1 MRVNSPDTSVRK
13 LLSLAVDG
21 AMVRV
26 NGALNSD
33 TTVVEQLVCR
43 QTDGPGRLTI
53 DQKAGAEF
61 AFDLDLL
68 ALREACG
75 ADAKVAL
82 SLMVH
87 DPTWSTM
94 GATSLPEDHTRQL
107 WRLGKFASTDLG
119 GASQLLDVDGVH
131 AMISVVGGG
140 NIVIEFGAGRAAR
153 ATSRTLQLSLNR
165 SRSHYTARLEG
176 CSNALTSVSLVVAG
190 RESQSRTELTAP
202 TVTDI
207 TSNADFGRHTYEL
220 TGPIPLDRIGPAE
233 KNWDEIHDIYFDV
246 LLQGSDKPV
255 RKYLYSPGALKRR
268 SVRDVVLDGDKV
280 SHLVLPYFAAKTHQL
295 ALRVENFAPDNLR
308 FLRRLLWVAWL
319 LTPLRP
325 ILGIWLIGEMPYKAQ
340 DNGFHFFRWIRTTQ
354 PRRRAFYV
362 IDPHAP
368 EYANVEPFG
377 NVLERGS
384 RKHILFTVLASRFL
398 GTHHAEYLFAS
409 RSRRMKRWSRGIRIS
424 LRHGVMGIKNMTPLY
439 GRRSRDFK
447 TDLFLVS
454 SAMEREMIVHDFG
467 HRPHKVVITGLARFD
482 ALFADDV
489 TMEHT
494 ILIIPSWRD
503 WLSRE
508 EDFARSQYL
517 ERWTAFL
524 KHPGFQRVLAD
535 NGLTARFILHP
546 NMRQYA
552 SHFEAAGI
560 SVIGQGEVEV
570 QHLLKSSA
578 MLVTDYS
585 SVGFD
590 FSFLGRPVIYFQ
602 FDRDRFLGSLPS
614 HIDLDAQLPGPIAF
628 DEDRLV
634 SLVRETVGAGMKV
647 PAEFTER
654 SGRFIDQV
662 DRNNCERIF
671 QVVRRAWKPT
681 LPFARLRDG
690 NTAGSLFL
698 RFRKS
703 SRYMPA
709 MRALYGVARLL
720 PTKNLVVFESAN
732 GKQYGDSPRYLYE
745 RLLARD
751 HRMDLAWINNT
762 TVRLPDPETAKIVR
776 FSPRYFLTLA
786 RARMWITNQNIPHYL
801 KPARGTTYVQTWHG
815 TPLKRMQHDVESD
828 KGRDK
833 GYLER
838 VTLATGYWDYLL
850 SPSSFATTAFR
861 SAFRYDGAII
871 EAGYPRN
878 DVFHRDDAESQIA
891 LVRRRLRLQDDRK
904 IVLYAPTFRDGH
916 TRGAATVDELELE
929 LRLLHESLHD
939 DYVVVLRFHSLI
951 KNRIRIPVELEDF
964 VIDATD
970 YPDTQELL
978 LAADVLITDYS
989 SIMFDFASLGR
1000 PMIFFA
1006 YDLGHYRDQLR
1017 GFYLDFDKEAPGPI
1031 LTTTSEVVAALAGID
1046 DVAQRYR
1053 EKITKFA
1060 ATYAPLDDGHASDR
1074 VLDALFPGP
1083 AQQNGSSPAN
1093 R

>member
-1 MRVNSPDTSVRK
+1 MRVDSPDTPVRK
-13 LLSLAVDG
+13 SLSLTADG
-21 AMVRV
+21 RTLHIS
-26 NGALNSD
+26 GALTSD
-33 TTVVEQLVCR
+33 TAVVEQLVCHR
-43 QTDGPGRLTI
+43 SDGPGQLTI
-53 DQKAGAEF
+53 DQEPGAEF
-61 AFDLDLL
+61 AFAVDLI
-68 ALREACG
+68 ALREECG

-82 SLMVH
+82 SLTVR
-87 DPTWSTM
+87 DRTWSTM
-94 GATSLPEDHTRQL
+94 GPSSLPRDSTRQL
-107 WRLGKFASTDLG
+107 WRLGKFVSTDIG
-119 GASQLLDVDGVH
+119 GASQLLDVDGVP
-131 AMISVVGGG
+131 ALVSAIGGG
-140 NIVIEFGAGRAAR
+140 NIVIEFGKGRTAR
-153 ATSRTLQLSLNR
+153 ATSRTVQLSLNR
-165 SRSHYTARLEG
+165 SRSHYTVRLEG

-202 TVTDI
+202 TITDM
-207 TSNADFGRHTYEL
+207 TSSAEFGQHRYEL
-220 TGPIPLDRIGPAE
+220 TGPIPLDRIGPAGE
-233 KNWDEIHDIYFDV
+233 NWDELHDIYFDV

-268 SVRDVVLDGDKV
+268 AVRDVVLDGDDV
-280 SHLVLPYFAAKTHQL
+280 AHLVLPYFAAGTHQL
-295 ALRVENFAPDNLR
+295 ALRVENHDPANLR
-308 FLRRLLWVAWL
+308 FMRRLLWAAWI

-340 DNGFHFFRWIRTTQ
+340 DNGFHFFRWLRKTQ

-362 IDPHAP
+362 IDPQSP
-368 EYANVEPFG
+368 ERANVEPFG

-384 RKHILFTVLASRFL
+384 RKHILYTVLASRFL

-409 RSRRMKRWSRGIRIS
+409 RSRRMKRWSRGIRVS
-424 LRHGVMGIKNMTPLY
+424 LRHGVMGTKNMTPLY

-467 HRPHKVVITGLARFD
+467 HRPGKVAITGLARFD
-482 ALFADDV
+482 ELFAADV
-489 TMEHT
+489 TLERT

-517 ERWTAFL
+517 QRWTAFL
-524 KHPGFQRVLAD
+524 QHPGFQQVLAD

-546 NMRQYA
+546 NMRRYA

-560 SVIGQGEVEV
+560 SVIGQGEQEV

-578 MLVTDYS
+578 MMVTDYS

-590 FSFLGRPVIYFQ
+590 FSFLGRPVVYFQ

-614 HIDLDAQLPGPIAF
+614 HLDLDAQLPGRVAF
-628 DEDRLV
+628 DEDHLV
-634 SLVRETVGAGMKV
+634 SLVRETVDAGMKV
-647 PAEFTER
+647 SPEHAER
-654 SGRFIDQV
+654 SRRFIDKV
-662 DRNNCERIF
+662 DRHNCERIF
-671 QVVRRAWKPT
+671 EAVRRAWKPT
-681 LPFARLRDG
+681 IPFARLRDS
-690 NTAGSLFL
+690 NTVGSLFL
-698 RFRKS
+698 RFRR
-703 SRYMPA
+703 SRRYLPA
-709 MRALYGVARLL
+709 MKALYRVARML
-720 PTKNLVVFESAN
+720 PTKNLVVFESSN

-745 RLLARD
+745 RLLARE
-751 HRMDLAWINNT
+751 HNMDLAWINNT
-762 TVRLPDPETAKIVR
+762 TVRLPDLDTAKIAR

-828 KGRDK
+828 IGRDK
-833 GYLER
+833 GYLDR
-838 VTLATGYWDYLL
+838 VTLATGFWDYLL
-850 SPSSFATTAFR
+850 SPSPFASTAFR

-878 DVFHRDDAESQIA
+878 DLFHRDGAEREID
-891 LVRRRLRLQDDRK
+891 LVRQRIRLQDGRK
-904 IVLYAPTFRDGH
+904 MVLYAPTFRDGQ
-916 TRGAATVDELELE
+916 TRGAATIDELELD
-929 LRLLHESLHD
+929 LRLLRESLEQDH
-939 DYVVVLRFHSLI
+939 VVVLRFHSLI
-951 KNRIRIPVELEDF
+951 KNRIRIPAELQHF

-1006 YDLGHYRDQLR
+1006 YDLEHYRDELR

-1031 LTTTSEVVAALAGID
+1031 LTTTAEVLTALMELDG
-1046 DVAQRYR
+1046 VAQKYGDM
-1053 EKITKFA
+1053 IASFA

-1074 VLDALFPGP
+1074 VLDVLFADSTGD
-1083 AQQNGSSPAN
+1083 
-1093 R
+1093 RK

>member
-1 MRVNSPDTSVRK
+1 MRVDSPDTPVRK
-13 LLSLAVDG
+13 SLSLTADG
-21 AMVRV
+21 RTLHIS
-26 NGALNSD
+26 GALTSD
-33 TTVVEQLVCR
+33 TAVVEQLVCHR
-43 QTDGPGRLTI
+43 SDGPGQLAI
-53 DQKAGAEF
+53 DQEPGAEF
-61 AFDLDLL
+61 AFAVDLI
-68 ALREACG
+68 ALREECG

-82 SLMVH
+82 SLTVR
-87 DPTWSTM
+87 DRTWSTM
-94 GATSLPEDHTRQL
+94 GPSSLPRDSTRQL
-107 WRLGKFASTDLG
+107 WRLGKFASTDIG
-119 GASQLLDVDGVH
+119 GASQLLDVDGVP
-131 AMISVVGGG
+131 ALVSAIGGG
-140 NIVIEFGAGRAAR
+140 NIVIEFGKGRIAR
-153 ATSRTLQLSLNR
+153 ATSRTVQLSLNR
-165 SRSHYTARLEG
+165 SRSHYTVRLEG

-202 TVTDI
+202 TITDM
-207 TSNADFGRHTYEL
+207 TSSAEFGQHRYEL
-220 TGPIPLDRIGPAE
+220 TGPIPLDRIGPAGE
-233 KNWDEIHDIYFDV
+233 NWDELHDIYFDV

-268 SVRDVVLDGDKV
+268 AVRDVILDGDDV
-280 SHLVLPYFAAKTHQL
+280 AHLVLPYFAAGTHQL
-295 ALRVENFAPDNLR
+295 ALRVENHDPANLR
-308 FLRRLLWVAWL
+308 FMRRLLWAAWI

-340 DNGFHFFRWIRTTQ
+340 DNGFHFFRWLRKTQ

-362 IDPHAP
+362 IDPQSP
-368 EYANVEPFG
+368 ERANVEPFG

-384 RKHILFTVLASRFL
+384 RKHILYTVLASRFL

-409 RSRRMKRWSRGIRIS
+409 RSRRMKRWSRGIRVS
-424 LRHGVMGIKNMTPLY
+424 LRHGVMGTKNMTPLY

-467 HRPHKVVITGLARFD
+467 HRPGKVAITGLARFD
-482 ALFADDV
+482 ELFAADV
-489 TMEHT
+489 TLERT

-517 ERWTAFL
+517 QRWTAFL
-524 KHPGFQRVLAD
+524 QHPGFQQRLAD
-535 NGLTARFILHP
+535 NGLTARFSLHP
-546 NMRQYA
+546 NMRRYA

-560 SVIGQGEVEV
+560 SVIGQGEQEV

-578 MLVTDYS
+578 MMVTDYS

-590 FSFLGRPVIYFQ
+590 FSFLGRPVVYFQ

-614 HIDLDAQLPGPIAF
+614 HLDLDAQLPGRVAF
-628 DEDRLV
+628 DEDHLV
-634 SLVRETVGAGMKV
+634 SLVRETVDAGMKV
-647 PAEFTER
+647 SPEHAER
-654 SGRFIDQV
+654 SRRFIDKV
-662 DRNNCERIF
+662 DRHNCERIF
-671 QVVRRAWKPT
+671 EAVRRAWKPT
-681 LPFARLRDG
+681 IPFARLRDS
-690 NTAGSLFL
+690 NTVGSLFL
-698 RFRKS
+698 RFRR
-703 SRYMPA
+703 SRRYLPA
-709 MRALYGVARLL
+709 MKALYRVARML
-720 PTKNLVVFESAN
+720 PTKNLVVFESSN

-745 RLLARD
+745 RLLARE
-751 HRMDLAWINNT
+751 HNMDLAWINNT
-762 TVRLPDPETAKIVR
+762 TVRLPDPDTAKIAR

-828 KGRDK
+828 IGRDK
-833 GYLER
+833 GYLDR
-838 VTLATGYWDYLL
+838 VTLATGFWDYLL
-850 SPSSFATTAFR
+850 SPSPFASTAFR

-878 DVFHRDDAESQIA
+878 DLFHRDGAEREID
-891 LVRRRLRLQDDRK
+891 LVRQRIRLQDGRK
-904 IVLYAPTFRDGH
+904 MVLYAPTFRDGQ
-916 TRGAATVDELELE
+916 TRGAATIDELELD
-929 LRLLHESLHD
+929 LRLLRESLEQDH
-939 DYVVVLRFHSLI
+939 VVVLRFHSLI
-951 KNRIRIPVELEDF
+951 KNRIRIPAELQHF

-1006 YDLGHYRDQLR
+1006 YDLEHYRDELR

-1031 LTTTSEVVAALAGID
+1031 LTTTAEVLTALMD
-1046 DVAQRYR
+1046 LDSVAQKYGDM
-1053 EKITKFA
+1053 IASFA

-1074 VLDALFPGP
+1074 VLDVLFADSTGD
-1083 AQQNGSSPAN
+1083 
-1093 R
+1093 RK